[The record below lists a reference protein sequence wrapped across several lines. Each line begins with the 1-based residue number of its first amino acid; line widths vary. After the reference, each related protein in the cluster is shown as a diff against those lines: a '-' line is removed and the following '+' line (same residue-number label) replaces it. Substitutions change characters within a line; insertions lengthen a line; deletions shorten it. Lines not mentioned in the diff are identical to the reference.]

1 MQTEPGQAAVPE
13 LEIRGLRKLYG
24 DYCAVDDLSLTVAK
38 GEFIT
43 ILGASGSG
51 KTTTLMMI
59 AGFDYPTAGEI
70 LFRGRTITFM
80 PPHLRNIGM
89 VFQSYALFP
98 HLSVFDNIAFPLKL
112 RRVGRVETKARVA
125 AALDLVR
132 LAEHARKRPAQLS
145 GGQQQRIALAR
156 ALVFGPSLLLMDEP
170 LGALDKSLREQMQL
184 EIKRVQAATGV
195 TILSVTHDQ
204 DEALAMSDRIV
215 VMDKGR
221 VEVVG
226 APLEI
231 YEQPPNRMVA
241 EFLKETNILQGQR
254 AGSIQDAAYIHLPSG
269 IAIRSTHAAV
279 RSAPL
284 GAAVMCCLRP
294 ECIRLAPVT
303 AHAFGLPARI
313 RDKIYLG
320 DMVKFHVVPEG
331 TEIELVV
338 KTLASAETRL
348 LTPGDTVR
356 IAWNDDDVLVLAHH

>member
-1 MQTEPGQAAVPE
+1 MSEGAAAE
-13 LEIRGLRKLYG
+13 LEIRGLSKSYG
-24 DYCAVDDLSLTVAK
+24 DFRAVDDLSLSVAK

-59 AGFDYPTAGEI
+59 AGFDYPSAGEI
-70 LFRGRTITFM
+70 LFRGRAITYM

-98 HLSVFDNIAFPLKL
+98 HLTVFDNIAFPLKL
-112 RRVGRVETKARVA
+112 RRLKPPDVKIRVA
-125 AALDLVR
+125 AALGLVR
-132 LAEHARKRPAQLS
+132 LAPHATKHPAQLC
-145 GGQQQRIALAR
+145 GGQQQWVALAR

-226 APLEI
+226 SPLSI
-231 YEQPPNRMVA
+231 YERPASRMVA
-241 EFLKETNILQGQR
+241 EFMKETNILHGR
-254 AGSIQDAAYIHLPSG
+254 IVAVEGETARVELPG
-269 IAIRSTHAAV
+269 GVEIRTAHNG
-279 RSAPL
+279 L
-284 GAAVMCCLRP
+284 GTTGAQVMCCLRP
-294 ECIRLAPVT
+294 ERIRLGKEA
-303 AHAFGLPARI
+303 GLANARSASI
-313 RDKIYLG
+313 QNKVYLG
-320 DMVKFHVVPEG
+320 DVVKFHVALPGMEG
-331 TEIELVV
+331 ALAV
-338 KTLASAETRL
+338 KALATDAMRFL
-348 LTPGDTVR
+348 MPGDTVDVS
-356 IAWNDDDVLVLAHH
+356 WDDGDVQILAA

>member
-24 DYCAVDDLSLTVAK
+24 DYCAVDDLSLAVAK

-70 LFRGRTITFM
+70 LFRGQTITFM

-112 RRVGRVETKARVA
+112 RRVGRAETKDRVA

-170 LGALDKSLREQMQL
+170 LGALDKSLREQMQR

-215 VMDKGR
+215 VMDKGQ

-226 APLEI
+226 TPLEI

-241 EFLKETNILQGQR
+241 EFLKETNVLQGRR
-254 AGSIQDAAYIHLPSG
+254 AGSAEGEAHIHLPG
-269 IAIRSTHAAV
+269 GMAIRSAHAGV
-279 RSAPL
+279 RSAPP
-284 GAAVMCCLRP
+284 GATLMCCLRP
-294 ECIRLAPVT
+294 ERIRLAPAT
-303 AHAFGLPARI
+303 AQTFGLPARI
-313 RDKIYLG
+313 RDKVYLG
-320 DMVKFHVVPEG
+320 DIVKFHVVPEG

-348 LTPGDTVR
+348 LTPGNAVR
-356 IAWNDDDVLVLAHH
+356 IAWNDDDIQVFVHH